1 MLYNRI
7 MQKLDDN
14 KSLKLSRNKQTIHH
28 KMNNQ
33 LLINDKQL
41 LSFTSNDYLCL
52 SQNYNF
58 IPNLNECVENYGT
71 GSASSAL
78 ISGFF
83 NVHKNLEDQF
93 CKIFN
98 REASL
103 LFNSGYNANI
113 GILSTLANR
122 DTTIISDKLCHA
134 SIIDGII
141 LSRAKHLRYEHD
153 DMESLEKYLS
163 QTTGEKIVITESVF
177 SMEGDIC
184 KIDKITVL
192 VKKYGAFLI
201 VDDAHGFGVIGENGM
216 GILDYAKSPDDIDCV
231 VIPLGKSC
239 ASMGA
244 VVMSNQIICEALNQ
258 FARSYIYTTN
268 IPPIIAHISL
278 QNLQKIIEE
287 KDRIDKL
294 KKIITYFLKKIKETD
309 FQLVSY
315 DLTPIKSIIIN
326 GLDKLLCIQNYL
338 HEKGILISAI
348 RYPTV
353 PIGTERLR
361 ISLNSEHTEEQVDF
375 LANSLIEAYNA

>member
-7 MQKLDDN
+7 LQKLDDY
-14 KSLKLSRNKQTIHH
+14 KSRKLLRNKKTINH
-28 KMNNQ
+28 KNINQ
-33 LLINDKQL
+33 LFVGDKQL

-58 IPNLNECVENYGT
+58 VSNLNECVKNYGT

-83 NVHKNLEDQF
+83 NIHKDLEDQF

-113 GILSTLANR
+113 GVLSTLANR
-122 DTTIISDKLCHA
+122 DTTIISDRLCHA

-141 LSRAKHLRYEHD
+141 LSRAKHLRYEHNN
-153 DMESLEKYLS
+153 MQLLEECLS
-163 QTTGEKIVITESVF
+163 KVHGEKIVITESVF

-184 KIDKITVL
+184 KIDKITKL
-192 VKKYGAFLI
+192 AKKHGAFLI
-201 VDDAHGFGVIGENGM
+201 VDDAHGFGVIGKNGM
-216 GILDYAKSPDDIDCV
+216 GVLDYAKNPEDMDCV

-244 VVMSNQIICEALNQ
+244 IVISNKIICEALNQ
-258 FARSYIYTTN
+258 FAKSYIYTTN
-268 IPPIIAHISL
+268 LPTIIAHLSL
-278 QNLQKIIEE
+278 QNLKKIIEGKE
-287 KDRIDKL
+287 RLSKL
-294 KKIITYFLKKIKETD
+294 KRIIDYFIEKSRKANLK
-309 FQLVSY
+309 LVSY
-315 DLTPIKSIIIN
+315 DLTPIKSVIIN
-326 GLDKLLCIQNYL
+326 KVDKLLLIQEYL
-338 HEKGILISAI
+338 YKKGILISAI

-353 PIGTERLR
+353 PSGKERIR
-361 ISLNSEHTEEQVDF
+361 ISLNCEHTEGQIDF
-375 LANSLIEAYNA
+375 LINCLVEAHYA